1 MTHRGTL
8 LTSHSSVPPAVAGW
22 GTGLWVNRDE
32 PAAEIGPIAT
42 AGAGGRTPL
51 GTDLPWEGWS

>member
-1 MTHRGTL
+1 MTYRGTI
-8 LTSHSSVPPAVAGW
+8 LTSYSSVPQPATAG
-22 GTGLWVNRDE
+22 GTGLWGNRDE

-42 AGAGGRTPL
+42 AGTGGRTQL